1 MGKAI
6 HIRSVILLLTLA
18 AAVSAQTPLACGV
31 DSIEGPTEVE
41 PGMPIRLKAKIIGL
55 NHITKPQ
62 FKWWV
67 SAGTITEGQGTDEIT
82 IDTAGLGGMTLTAT
96 VGLSEVPLGC
106 KVSASITTAVKAFTC
121 GLTFS
126 RFDQYGD
133 LNFEDEKAR
142 LDNFAIQLSNEP
154 SSSGYIL
161 TSAGQETFENE
172 AAQRLARAKSHLVD
186 VREIDS
192 NRIVTVDCGFTKD
205 LTTNLYIVSAGGP
218 APQCGDS
225 DVPLSEVKF
234 TKPRPKSSKKK
245 H

>member
-6 HIRSVILLLTLA
+6 HILSVILLLTLA

-31 DSIEGPTEVE
+31 DRIEGPTEVE
-41 PGMPIRLKAKIIGL
+41 PGMPLRLKAKIVG
-55 NHITKPQ
+55 
-62 FKWWV
+62 
-67 SAGTITEGQGTDEIT
+67 
-82 IDTAGLGGMTLTAT
+82 LTAT

-106 KVSASITTAVKAFTC
+106 NVSASITTAVNAFIC

-172 AAQRLARAKSHLVD
+172 AAERLARAKSHLVD

-205 LTTNLYIVSAGGP
+205 LTTNLYIVSAAP
-218 APQCGDS
+218 APKCGDS